1 MSLRRRAFVAL
12 ALAITVVGVSA
23 CSGRNS
29 TDVKQNVEQ
38 ALDREKIDGVNID
51 WDKDAKV
58 VHLKG
63 SVDSDAKRARAE
75 ALATQAVGT
84 SGKVAN
90 ELTLTGTD
98 ARTADNLDGTLED
111 HVDNLLKQDA
121 ALRDRNI
128 DVHVNNGV
136 VTLKGDVP
144 SEQDRQRVA
153 EVVGRVPGVQNVV
166 NSLQVKAQ
174 Q

>member
-1 MSLRRRAFVAL
+1 MLLTRRFLVVVAL
-12 ALAITVVGVSA
+12 AASVAGVSA
-23 CSGRNS
+23 CNRHDG
-29 TDVKQNVEQ
+29 TDVKQHVAQ

-63 SVDSDAKRARAE
+63 TVDSDAKRARAE

-90 ELTLTGTD
+90 ELTLKGTD

-111 HVDNLLKQDA
+111 HIENLLKQDQSV
-121 ALRDRNI
+121 RDRDI

-144 SEQDRQRVA
+144 TEQDRQRIT
-153 EVVGRVPGVQNVV
+153 ETVGRVPGVQNVV

-174 Q
+174 H

>member
-1 MSLRRRAFVAL
+1 MSLRRRFFVAL
-12 ALAITVVGVSA
+12 AIATTVAGVSA
-23 CSGRNS
+23 CNRQDS

-63 SVDSDAKRARAE
+63 SVDSDVKRARAE

-111 HVDNLLKQDA
+111 HIENLLKQDA
-121 ALRDRNI
+121 AVRDRDI
-128 DVHVNNGV
+128 EVHVNNAV

-144 SEQDRQRVA
+144 SDQERQRVA
-153 EVVGRVPGVQNVV
+153 DVVGRVPGVQNVV